1 MKKTVLCG
9 LSCLYLLAA
18 GCSSPQTLSLPVN
31 STAHQERALYEQ
43 GLRFLSRN
51 DFKGAA
57 QAFIDLLHKYP
68 STKWTSGANYNLGLA
83 LEGQDKYAEAADKY
97 KKVIEVNQSAPG
109 SRDETDALYRLSICY
124 EAMQDD
130 TKMTMALLQ
139 LQDKKD
145 FLPKQTAEME
155 IPARLAAS
163 YARLGNLD
171 QAKIYYAKAA
181 KELKRYRRPP
191 MVGDVMVWLPK
202 TLFSMGNMKAINKD
216 VTLKEFR
223 DYLNSV
229 NESQGWLVRA
239 AELGNNTWSRKAA
252 EGLEDIYLSL
262 ITAIRDFK
270 PSDSSDKILAAQ
282 QLQETQK
289 AMAKK
294 LDESIVKLKLERLP
308 PSPAEPEAGKLTEA
322 FTTIDQVEK
331 NVTTIV
337 QGHDIRDQNTPEAQV
352 HEGLRQ

>member
-1 MKKTVLCG
+1 MKKTVLSG
-9 LSCLYLLAA
+9 LSVLYLLTA
-18 GCSSPQTLSLPVN
+18 GCSSQQTLSLPVN

-43 GLRFLSRN
+43 GLRSLSRS
-51 DFKGAA
+51 DYKGAG
-57 QAFIDLLHKYP
+57 QAFVDLLHKYP
-68 STKWTSGANYNLGLA
+68 ATKWTSGANYNLGLA
-83 LEGQDKYAEAADKY
+83 LEGQDKYAEAADVY
-97 KKVIEVNQSAPG
+97 KKVIEINQSTPE
-109 SRDETDALYRLSICY
+109 SRDEADALYRLSICY
-124 EAMQDD
+124 ETLQDD
-130 TKMTMALLQ
+130 GKMTLALLQ
-139 LQDKKD
+139 LQDKKE

-163 YARLGNLD
+163 YARQGNLD
-171 QAKIYYAKAA
+171 QAKTYYAKAA

-191 MVGDVMVWLPK
+191 MIGDVMVWLPK
-202 TLFSMGNMKAINKD
+202 TLYSMGTMKAIRKD

-229 NESQGWLVRA
+229 NETQGWLVRA

-252 EGLEDIYLSL
+252 DNLEDIYLSL

-270 PSDSSDKILAAQ
+270 VSDSSDKVLAAEQ
-282 QLQETQK
+282 QQEAQK

-294 LDESIVKLKLERLP
+294 LDEAIVKLKLERLP
-308 PSPAEPEAGKLTEA
+308 PSPAEPEAGRLTEA